1 MISMQK
7 KNSADRNLP
16 GKKISSENFIG
27 RSNRKTNEVTFIF
40 GQTHFF
46 GRLSVLL
53 PVAVPLLLLLQL
65 SLNIFEFYLA
75 RTLVVAVVVVVV
87 SGDGDD
93 DGVVVVAAVWFLLEA
108 GTNGLFG

>member
-1 MISMQK
+1 M
-7 KNSADRNLP
+7 ALP
-16 GKKISSENFIG
+16 
-27 RSNRKTNEVTFIF
+27 
-40 GQTHFF
+40 
-46 GRLSVLL
+46 
-53 PVAVPLLLLLQL
+53 LLLQL

>member
-53 PVAVPLLLLLQL
+53 PVAVPLLLQL